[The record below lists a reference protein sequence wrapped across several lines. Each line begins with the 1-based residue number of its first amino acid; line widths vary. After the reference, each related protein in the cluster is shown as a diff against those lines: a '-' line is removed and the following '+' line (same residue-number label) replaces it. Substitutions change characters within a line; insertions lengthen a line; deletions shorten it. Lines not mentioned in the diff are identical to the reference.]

1 MQLRTAEIYWVPEV
15 TTGRLG
21 IMARPQSGEWLRDE
35 VAGWCQ
41 AGVKAVVCLLE
52 AAEVRELALHDEPV
66 LCQGSEI
73 EFISFPITDRG
84 VPKSAQQAA
93 QLVERV
99 VSLLK
104 TGAPVAIH
112 CRAGIGRSSLI
123 AACVMLK
130 LGFPRSEVFPVLSRA
145 RGLRVPDTSTQEQW
159 LSVFAREMQA
169 AP

>member
-1 MQLRTAEIYWVPEV
+1 MTPEIYWVPEV

-21 IMARPQSGEWLRDE
+21 IMARPRSGEWLRDE
-35 VAGWCQ
+35 VAGSCH

-52 AAEVRELALHDEPV
+52 ASEVRELALHDEPV
-66 LCQGSEI
+66 LCQGSKI

-84 VPKSAQQAA
+84 VPKSVQQAA

-104 TGAPVAIH
+104 TGAPVVIH

-130 LGFPRSEVFPVLSRA
+130 LGFPRNEVFPMLSGA
-145 RGLRVPDTSTQEQW
+145 RGLRVPDTSTQERW
-159 LSVFAREMQA
+159 LSVFGRELQTAR
-169 AP
+169 